1 MAFIVDIKTKVR
13 IPGKSWDVFAKYCND
28 ATIPLGVIEY
38 DAKAAKDDRWVPRSL
53 YNEYP
58 LTWAPTKELA
68 VRFISGQLKYYF
80 DDCEVHYGKKTWR
93 IALFELDE
101 PSWELNLKNV

>member
-13 IPGKSWDVFAKYCND
+13 VPGKSWDVFAKYLND
-28 ATIPLGVIEY
+28 DPVPLGTIEY

-53 YNEYP
+53 DNTYP

-68 VRFISGQLKYYF
+68 VRFISSQLKYHF
-80 DDCEVHYGKKTWR
+80 DDCEVRYGKKTWR
-93 IALFELDE
+93 IARFEVDE
-101 PSWELNLKNV
+101 PSLELNLKNV

>member
-68 VRFISGQLKYYF
+68 VRFMSGHLKYYF
-80 DDCEVHYGKKTWR
+80 DDCEVRYGKKTWR
-93 IALFELDE
+93 IALFDE
-101 PSWELNLKNV
+101 PSLELNLKNV

>member
-13 IPGKSWDVFAKYCND
+13 IPGKSWDVFAKYLND
-28 ATIPLGVIEY
+28 DPVPLGTIEY
-38 DAKAAKDDRWVPRSL
+38 DANAAKDDRWVPRSL
-53 YNEYP
+53 DNTYP

-68 VRFISGQLKYYF
+68 VRFISSHLKYHF

-93 IALFELDE
+93 IARFEVDE
-101 PSWELNLKNV
+101 PSLELNLKNV

>member
-13 IPGKSWDVFAKYCND
+13 VPGKSWDVFAKYLND
-28 ATIPLGVIEY
+28 DPVPLGTIEY
-38 DAKAAKDDRWVPRSL
+38 DANAAKDDRWVPRSL
-53 YNEYP
+53 DNTYP

-68 VRFISGQLKYYF
+68 VRFISSHLKYHF

-93 IALFELDE
+93 IARFEVDE
-101 PSWELNLKNV
+101 PSLELNLKNV

>member
-13 IPGKSWDVFAKYCND
+13 VPGKSWDVFAKYLND
-28 ATIPLGVIEY
+28 DPVPLGTIEY
-38 DAKAAKDDRWVPRSL
+38 DANAAKDDRWVPRSL
-53 YNEYP
+53 DNTYP

-68 VRFISGQLKYYF
+68 VRFISSHLKYRF

-93 IALFELDE
+93 IARFEVDE
-101 PSWELNLKNV
+101 PSLELNLKNV